1 MFVLLQWEHRWVFL
15 QLWPIYVPG
24 FDMKWK
30 LFCKYS
36 TPYCEWIINVF
47 FLCLFVCLIKMSIFW
62 DRRWQTSLC
71 WCMPD
76 IQSTSDGKNPV
87 FFFFKNLLH
96 RIKDLSVLL
105 FHCNFKTNRFPL
117 CLFVIWRLRSSSL
130 LFVTFQMPFY
140 SEMFQQHNANKHNT

>member
-1 MFVLLQWEHRWVFL
+1 MFVSLQWENSWVFL

-24 FDMKWK
+24 FENYFANTVHLIVNDSSIY
-30 LFCKYS
+30 F
-36 TPYCEWIINVF
+36 
-47 FLCLFVCLIKMSIFW
+47 LFVCFIKMSIFW
-62 DRRWQTSLC
+62 DSRRQTSLC

-87 FFFFKNLLH
+87 FFFFNNLLH
-96 RIKDLSVLL
+96 RIKDLSLLL

-117 CLFVIWRLRSSSL
+117 CLFVILRLRSSSL

-140 SEMFQQHNANKHNT
+140 SETFQPHNAKKHNT